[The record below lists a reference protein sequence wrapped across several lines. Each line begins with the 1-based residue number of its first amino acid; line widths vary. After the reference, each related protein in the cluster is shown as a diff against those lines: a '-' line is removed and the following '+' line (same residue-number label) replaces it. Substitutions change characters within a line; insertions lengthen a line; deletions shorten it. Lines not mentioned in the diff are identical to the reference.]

1 MDSLS
6 LEQYLAF
13 DERYLQIPKSLSG
26 GGIYHSRG
34 KTVPLTGNGFLRVV
48 GGTLFIHNSV
58 SASSLNSDAGKRC
71 LGRPR

>member
-34 KTVPLTGNGFLRVV
+34 KTVPLTGNGFLSVV
-48 GGTLFIHNSV
+48 GGDFIHPQ
-58 SASSLNSDAGKRC
+58 LC
-71 LGRPR
+71 LRIQPE